1 MDPDSLRRYFP
12 TDHFGM
18 VRAAAPIRDGLSGAS
33 VYAVTT
39 DTGEFILR
47 IRGVENEAFA
57 RILAA
62 EPVAAQHGLAPAIVH
77 VDEAAGAI
85 VSEKITG
92 TLFRS
97 ALAQPSLRPVVI
109 TKLVGCLARLHAI
122 QAPNLPVTDFPAI
135 GLSIW
140 DQQADRNGF
149 PACAMPLRSAIGAG
163 GAVFISDQRRVFSH
177 NDLSLGNLLWD
188 GSQVWMID
196 WELSAVSHP
205 YLDLATFSNF
215 ADLSDE
221 DALELLALQEQAV
234 ITEGD
239 RANFL
244 ALRNFSGAVY
254 GAIFLGFIPDLTQIE
269 FESRDAT
276 PTISD
281 CYRRIGKGELDH
293 RTSAGQAQ
301 LSAAFLKHAL
311 C

>member
-1 MDPDSLRRYFP
+1 MEPDRLQGYFP
-12 TDHFGM
+12 SERFGM
-18 VRAAAPIRDGLSGAS
+18 VRAAAPITNGLSGAS

-39 DTGEFILR
+39 DAGEFILR
-47 IRGVENEAFA
+47 IREAKNEAIA
-57 RILAA
+57 RILTA
-62 EPVAAQHGLAPAIVH
+62 EPLAAQHGLAPAIVH

-85 VSEKITG
+85 VSAKITG
-92 TLFRS
+92 TPFRS

-109 TKLVGCLARLHAI
+109 TKLVDCLARLHAI
-122 QAPNLPVTDFPAI
+122 QAPSLPATDFPAI

-140 DQQADRNGF
+140 NQQADRNGF
-149 PACAMPLRSAIGAG
+149 PAWALPLRSAIAAG

-177 NDLSLGNLLWD
+177 NDLSPGNLLWD
-188 GSQVWMID
+188 GSQVWMLD

-234 ITEGD
+234 ITEGH
-239 RANFL
+239 RAEFL
-244 ALRNFSGAVY
+244 VLRSFSRAVF
-254 GAIFLGFIPDLTQIE
+254 GAIFLGFIPDLAQME

-281 CYRRIGKGELDH
+281 CYRRIGKGDLDH
-293 RTSAGQAQ
+293 KTPAGQAQ
-301 LSAAFLKHAL
+301 LGAALL
-311 C
+311 RQGLG